1 MIMTTSAVLLQLIKK
16 AEIKIMKVLF
26 KTLFIVLFFFPP
38 LFVQSQTGSSIVIHD
53 NTSPANGGENA
64 TSNLRSEIE
73 SALNREKPCVDIMD
87 DQDIR
92 DVLES
97 EREKNLLEG
106 GDPQQVLTDIGTLMG
121 ASYVMSVSAMPGAGG
136 STSYTVFVMNP
147 KTGTTIARQTGT
159 DAKDI
164 AKSIVGQMGSSLP
177 DNCKPHWVGE
187 VKYEFTWN
195 ETKTTNDEGAAHAS
209 TRNTKRTKT
218 DMYSAKNSIVAML
231 LPPSPGSDVSASKT
245 MARVWMKSSIVSEK
259 KQETIGEIWCREKG
273 QNPKWKGYSMK
284 YSETFTQLGGG
295 AGTLPVSVS
304 IDNDGNYK
312 IVVATPSGTLLSK
325 FETSRTESGCNPEN
339 KPTDNAQSMPEQ
351 KIDASSFDASG
362 KTDAKNRDSL
372 SGSKTT
378 PDGKTTITWSLRLVK
393 PKKKN

>member
-1 MIMTTSAVLLQLIKK
+1 MTPSAALLQLVKNIEIKK
-16 AEIKIMKVLF
+16 LKVLSGA
-26 KTLFIVLFFFPP
+26 LFILFFFFSPQ
-38 LFVQSQTGSSIVIHD
+38 LAQSQTGSSIVIHD
-53 NTSPANGGENA
+53 NTSPANGGEKA

-121 ASYVMSVSAMPGAGG
+121 ASYVMSVSATPGAGG
-136 STSYTVFVMNP
+136 STYSVFVMNP
-147 KTGTTIARQTGT
+147 QTGTTIARQTGT

-164 AKSIVGQMGSSLP
+164 AKNIVGQMGSSLP

-187 VKYEFTWN
+187 VKYEFNWN
-195 ETKTTNDEGAAHAS
+195 ESKTTNDEGAAHAS

-218 DMYSAKNSIVAML
+218 DTYSAKSSIVAML
-231 LPPSPGSDVSASKT
+231 LPPKPGSDISASKT
-245 MARVWMKSSIVSEK
+245 MARVWMRSNIVSEK
-259 KQETIGEIWCREKG
+259 KQETIGEVLCREKG
-273 QNPKWKGYSMK
+273 QNPRWKGYSLK
-284 YSETFTQLGGG
+284 YTETTTQVGGG
-295 AGTLPVSVS
+295 AGTLPVFISL
-304 IDNDGNYK
+304 DEDGNYK
-312 IVVATPSGTLLSK
+312 IVVSTPSGTMLTK
-325 FETSRTESGCNPEN
+325 FETSRTESSCNPDN
-339 KPTDNAQSMPEQ
+339 KPTNDAQSMPEQ
-351 KIDASSFDASG
+351 KMDASSFDASG

-378 PDGKTTITWSLRLVK
+378 PDGKTKVTWNLRLVK

>member
-1 MIMTTSAVLLQLIKK
+1 MTASAILLRLTKK
-16 AEIKIMKVLF
+16 AAIKTIKVLF
-26 KTLFIVLFFFPP
+26 GTLLILLLFFLP
-38 LFVQSQTGSSIVIHD
+38 LLAQSQTGSSIVIHD

-73 SALNREKPCVDIMD
+73 AALNREKPCVDIMD

-121 ASYVMSVSAMPGAGG
+121 ASYVMSVSATPGAGG
-136 STSYTVFVMNP
+136 STYTVFVMNP

-164 AKSIVGQMGSSLP
+164 AKSIVGQLGSSLP

-187 VKYEFTWN
+187 VKYEFNWN

-218 DMYSAKNSIVAML
+218 DTYTAKNSIVAML
-231 LPPSPGSDVSASKT
+231 LPPVPGSEVSAGKT
-245 MARVWMKSSIVSEK
+245 MARVWMRSSIVSEK

-284 YSETFTQLGGG
+284 YSETFTQSGGG
-295 AGTLPVSVS
+295 AGTLPVTISLDS
-304 IDNDGNYK
+304 DGNYR
-312 IVVATPSGTLLSK
+312 IVVITPSGTLLSK
-325 FETSRTESGCNPEN
+325 FESSRTESGCSSEN

-362 KTDAKNRDSL
+362 KTNAKSRDSL
-372 SGSKTT
+372 SGSKTS
-378 PDGKTTITWSLRLVK
+378 PDGKTTITWNLKLVK
-393 PKKKN
+393 PKDKK